1 MALEPIR
8 MWHNLRKFFTFM
20 LSHVSTQ
27 TTDKAKT
34 ATRVPWRARC
44 ENFSLKKTH
53 FVVKVKFCLVFGG
66 FGVVGTVHTDD
77 EDLRMSVYRSGNR
90 RGLAGSADDIDCGE
104 ADACP
109 SE

>member
-1 MALEPIR
+1 MERENSICSLLVTTCLPVEPVGNKAPLISR
-8 MWHNLRKFFTFM
+8 EQVPSSKVGG
-20 LSHVSTQ
+20 LSSGY
-27 TTDKAKT
+27 
-34 ATRVPWRARC
+34 
-44 ENFSLKKTH
+44 E
-53 FVVKVKFCLVFGG
+53 FCLVFGG